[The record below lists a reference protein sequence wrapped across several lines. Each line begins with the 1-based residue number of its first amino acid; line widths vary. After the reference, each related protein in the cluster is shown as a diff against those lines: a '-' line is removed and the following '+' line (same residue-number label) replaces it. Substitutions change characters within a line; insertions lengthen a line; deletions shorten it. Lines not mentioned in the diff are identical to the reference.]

1 MAKLSI
7 SKAWDESRATI
18 GRNGSLLTTI
28 ALAMFVLPGVVSDLV
43 TPSAPPG
50 QIPPLGG
57 WTVVAAFTI
66 LIALV
71 GQLAVIRLAIGS
83 GPTVGEAI
91 GHGARRAP
99 VYFLATLIWILPF
112 LLVGALLFGMI
123 GRDPENASPGAVVA
137 LLVLACIMLFFAIRM
152 LMTSPV
158 ASAESLGPVGIV
170 RRSWQLTAGN
180 ALRLFVFFMLFIIV
194 LVVAAMA
201 VGAIVGV
208 IAELV
213 LGGSEPMSV
222 GALFISLV
230 TQIVSA
236 AVSVTLMVMLAR
248 IYVQL
253 AGEGAAEASVP
264 TSGS

>member
-1 MAKLSI
+1 MARLSI
-7 SKAWDESRATI
+7 SKAWDEARGTI
-18 GRNGSLLTTI
+18 GRNGSLLTTV

-43 TPSAPPG
+43 TPDAPPG

-57 WTVVAAFTI
+57 WTVIAAIAI
-66 LIALV
+66 LVALV

-83 GPTVGEAI
+83 RQTVGEAI

-99 VYFLATLIWILPF
+99 VYFLATLVWTLPF
-112 LLVGALLFGMI
+112 LLVGATLFGVVA
-123 GRDPENASPGAVVA
+123 RDPQEASPAALLG
-137 LLVLACIMLFFAIRM
+137 LLVLACVMLFFAIRM

-158 ASAESLGPVGIV
+158 ASAEALGPIGIV
-170 RRSWQLTAGN
+170 RRSWQLTAGSG
-180 ALRLFVFFMLFIIV
+180 LRLFVFFLLFIIV

-208 IAELV
+208 IAELL
-213 LGGSEPMSV
+213 LGGTEPMSI
-222 GALFISLV
+222 GALFVSLV
-230 TQIVSA
+230 TQTVSA
-236 AVSVTLMVMLAR
+236 AVSVVLMVMLAR

-264 TSGS
+264 TTGS